1 MTKSPRRQHQAP
13 PPENQDV
20 AGDVKWAKMRVGAP
34 AKLYLQ
40 QMAGIVEEKVR
51 HSTACAS

>member
-1 MTKSPRRQHQAP
+1 
-13 PPENQDV
+13 
-20 AGDVKWAKMRVGAP
+20 VKWAKMRVGAP